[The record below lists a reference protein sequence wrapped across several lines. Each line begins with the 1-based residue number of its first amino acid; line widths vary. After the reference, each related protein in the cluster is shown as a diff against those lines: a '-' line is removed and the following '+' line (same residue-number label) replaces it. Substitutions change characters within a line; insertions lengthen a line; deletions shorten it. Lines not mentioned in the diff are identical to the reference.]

1 MMKAT
6 PFVSKTSYLAIAA
19 ALAFAPIPAA
29 FAQDTGLKTA
39 PGTIELRARFLGV
52 FPSGN
57 ISSSNYPGGI
67 KGDLSNTQVP
77 EFDISYFLPYHLAVE
92 LIAAVSQHDVSV
104 HPTAGGTLNLG
115 QITLLPPTL
124 LLQYH
129 FQPTTKVDAYLGAGI
144 NYTFFFD
151 QSSPSGTAVRY
162 DNTFGEAIQAGFD
175 YDLGNN
181 WVANLDVKH
190 IFLNTNV
197 YVNHAVT
204 ASVDI
209 DPTIVGAGIGY
220 RF

>member
-1 MMKAT
+1 MKMI
-6 PFVSKTSYLAIAA
+6 PNFPKTSYLAIAA
-19 ALAFAPIPAA
+19 ALAFAPVSAA
-29 FAQDTGLKTA
+29 FAADTGMKTA
-39 PGTIELRARFLGV
+39 PGTIELRARFLGI
-52 FPSGN
+52 FPEGHANS
-57 ISSSNYPGGI
+57 ISLIGG
-67 KGDLSNTQVP
+67 KTDLSNSQVP
-77 EFDISYFLPYHLAVE
+77 EFDVTYFLPYHLAVE
-92 LIAAVSQHDVSV
+92 LIAAVSPHDVGVRQS
-104 HPTAGGTLNLG
+104 ALG
-115 QITLLPPTL
+115 NVDLGKITLLPPTL

-129 FQPTTKVDAYLGAGI
+129 FQPTTKIDAYLGAGI

-151 QSSPSGTAVRY
+151 QSSPSGTTVRY

-190 IFLNTNV
+190 IFLNTKV

-204 ASVDI
+204 ADVDI